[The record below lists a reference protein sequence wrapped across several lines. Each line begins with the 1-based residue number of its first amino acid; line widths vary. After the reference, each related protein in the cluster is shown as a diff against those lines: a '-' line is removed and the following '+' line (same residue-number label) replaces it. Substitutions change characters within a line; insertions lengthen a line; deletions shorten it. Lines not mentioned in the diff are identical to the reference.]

1 MFIVNIT
8 ISNFH
13 CSGTVQQYELRYGV
27 NSAGLVVEILTL
39 LGIEEATTAILLY
52 KYRTLITNTVY
63 WSNVSFYTI
72 SNLDPNNHFRAKYYL
87 NRDFSVYFN

>member
-13 CSGTVQQYELRYGV
+13 CSGTVQQHELCNGV

-52 KYRTLITNTVY
+52 KFRAIITNIVY
-63 WSNVSFYTI
+63 WSNVVFYTI
-72 SNLDPNNHFRAKYYL
+72 SN
-87 NRDFSVYFN
+87 